1 MSTTLDT
8 KTEVVRLRAMDY
20 SFSRIAAAMNLSK
33 PTVIDICSELEAEIA
48 RARQGELDTV
58 QKDISYATDERS
70 TLYRQLI
77 GKIHAEII
85 TRDITQVATERL
97 FNMLE
102 RTERS
107 LSAIEQR
114 TITKDDDP
122 FAGLTDK
129 QLEAIANST
138 VKVRIID
145 ERPTSDKL
153 TEPKVD

>member
-1 MSTTLDT
+1 MYLKNVNINQFQEGLYTLRVD
-8 KTEVVRLRAMDY
+8 
-20 SFSRIAAAMNLSK
+20 SI
-33 PTVIDICSELEAEIA
+33 
-48 RARQGELDTV
+48 
-58 QKDISYATDERS
+58 
-70 TLYRQLI
+70 
-77 GKIHAEII
+77 
-85 TRDITQVATERL
+85 QVATERL